1 MRAKTGLLG
10 HISLM
15 ANVILKPEW
24 QIPENE
30 ITPVDDYFSRRE
42 FVKTMGLGMGLAGVG
57 SIEAAAQAKL
67 FPAKRNPKYNPK
79 IALTNK
85 QWATGYNNF
94 YEFTTSKEYVRFLVG
109 KFKIN
114 PWQVEISGLCN
125 KPFKIDAREI
135 MQKIGLEERV
145 YRFRCVEAWSM
156 IVPWT
161 GYQLSKLLKM
171 ADPKNDAKYVKF
183 YTAMKPKEMPGLA
196 RLPSYP
202 WPYTEGL
209 RIDEAMHELAFMA
222 TGVYG
227 EPIPKQNGAPLRLVV
242 PWKYGFKSIKSIVK
256 IEFTNKQPKTLWNSL
271 APKEYPFESNVNPA
285 VPHPRW
291 SQASERMIGPNP
303 IRVKTVKYNGYSQV
317 ASLYK

>member
-1 MRAKTGLLG
+1 
-10 HISLM
+10 M

-30 ITPVDDYFSRRE
+30 ITPVNDYFSRRE
-42 FVKTMGLGMGLAGVG
+42 FVKTMGLGMGLAAAG
-57 SIEAAAQAKL
+57 SIEAAAQVKL

-109 KFKIN
+109 KFKVN

-125 KPFKIDAREI
+125 RPFKFDAREM

-209 RIDEAMHELAFMA
+209 RVDEAMHELAFMA

-227 EPIPKQNGAPLRLVV
+227 EPMPKQNGAPLRLVV

-303 IRVKTVKYNGYSQV
+303 IRVKTVKYNGYPQV
-317 ASLYK
+317 ATLYK